1 LILASDEPLCRGT
14 WHPRSS
20 SRSVP
25 ARLVLKDEQIAAVAE
40 EGEQAALASAAFPL
54 LEISARVG
62 SIPRRIE
69 FPDGSLFETT
79 DNDAIDRLLL
89 ARGHRRAG
97 LVHGLERFHP
107 RLLLFVAAVFVLSGL
122 VYRYALPVLVEI
134 AVAVT
139 PPVVPRLMSVSTLE
153 TLDRTVLDETRL
165 DEAKK
170 RAISEGF
177 ARIAAQS
184 ARGASA
190 YTLNFREGGALG
202 PNAFALPDGTLIITD
217 ELVELAGGDTEMLV
231 GVLAHEIGHV
241 ELEHSLRQIYRA
253 AGMAGLIMLI
263 AGDVGDSVED
273 LLVQGGGLV
282 ALSYSRAAET
292 AADRHSVELMEK
304 AGYDP
309 AAIARF
315 FDILEK
321 KLGDTSGTN
330 ILSTHPGTPERK
342 KAILDFTASLGRQT
356 PD

>member
-1 LILASDEPLCRGT
+1 MASDEKPVCRGD
-14 WHPRSS
+14 WQPRDS
-20 SRSVP
+20 SRSIP
-25 ARLVLKDEQIAAVAE
+25 AHLIAKEGQIVARADD
-40 EGEQAALASAAFPL
+40 GEALASAHFPAL
-54 LEISARVG
+54 DISARVG

-79 DNDAIDRLLL
+79 DNGAIDALQL
-89 ARGHRRAG
+89 ANGRKRAG
-97 LVHGLERFHP
+97 FIHGLERFHP
-107 RLLLFVAAVFVLSGL
+107 RLLIFVAAVFLLSGL
-122 VYRYALPVLVEI
+122 VYRFALPVLVEV

-139 PPVVPRLMSVSTLE
+139 PPVVPQLMSVSTLE
-153 TLDRTVLDETRL
+153 TLDRTVLDDTKL
-165 DEAKK
+165 DEAKR

-177 ARIAAQS
+177 ARIAANS
-184 ARGASA
+184 ARGLSG
-190 YTLNFREGGALG
+190 YTLNFREGGAIG

-217 ELVELAGGDTEMLV
+217 ELVDLADGDTEMLV

-273 LLVQGGGLV
+273 LLVQGGGLI
-282 ALSYSRAAET
+282 ALSYSRDAEA
-292 AADRHSVELMEK
+292 AADRHSVELMRK
-304 AGYDP
+304 AGYDA

-315 FDILEK
+315 FEVIEK

-342 KAILDFTASLGRQT
+342 QAIRDYEAELRQKTA
-356 PD
+356 PN